1 MIKIRPYGS
10 ALSRYMHNMRQHCKR
25 FGSSDINQHI
35 IRLIIFQWYAENSN
49 ICGTLKTTQPHI
61 LYMNWLTPFAVNYK
75 LHKGKKMV
83 FNLHEIRRYSLGMK
97 HHLLILYI
105 YEYITL
111 LMQVYNESNMVVL
124 SSIYKYC
131 MLYFFLT
138 VYMTVRMLKTTVL
151 ELCILCTL

>member
-1 MIKIRPYGS
+1 
-10 ALSRYMHNMRQHCKR
+10 
-25 FGSSDINQHI
+25 
-35 IRLIIFQWYAENSN
+35 
-49 ICGTLKTTQPHI
+49 
-61 LYMNWLTPFAVNYK
+61 
-75 LHKGKKMV
+75 MV

-131 MLYFFLT
+131 YTFIYHIHDST
-138 VYMTVRMLKTTVL
+138 YVKNYSTG
-151 ELCILCTL
+151 TLHSMYIVVIKCYKPTEPCKIKCY